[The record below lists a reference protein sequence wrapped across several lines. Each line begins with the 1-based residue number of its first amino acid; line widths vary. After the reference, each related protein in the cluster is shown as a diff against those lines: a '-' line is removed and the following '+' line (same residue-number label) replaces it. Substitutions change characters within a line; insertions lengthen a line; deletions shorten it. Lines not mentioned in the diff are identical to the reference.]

1 MVGEAYSLE
10 LSLLDI
16 VPNLAFLVGAY
27 YLVRLVRLTSSTLSL
42 VAMIAGSTLV
52 LLGGTLKALWKLL
65 YTLGIGDF
73 WLLSEQQFILL
84 APGFL
89 AMLVSLVL
97 VLRQERQRWK
107 TSLVAMA
114 PWKIPLLATMTLSSL
129 GVYGILSY
137 MALRRKAHLAAALYI
152 LTILCTLG
160 MAGLAS
166 GEQTVAR
173 QWIEEGINALG
184 QVAFALGGYLL
195 YSRFVMVWEYGN
207 PVTTE

>member
-1 MVGEAYSLE
+1 MSETYSLS
-10 LSLLDI
+10 LSLLDF

-27 YLVRLVRLTSSTLSL
+27 YLVRLVRLTSSALSL
-42 VAMIAGSTLV
+42 VAMIVGSALV

-73 WLLSEQQFILL
+73 WLLSEQQFMLL

-89 AMLVSLVL
+89 TMLVSLVL
-97 VLRQERQRWK
+97 VLRQERNRWK
-107 TSLVAMA
+107 TELVAMA

-137 MALRRKAHLAAALYI
+137 MALRRKAHLAAAMYI

-160 MAGLAS
+160 MAGLAG
-166 GEQTVAR
+166 GEQNVTR
-173 QWIEEGINALG
+173 QWIEEGINTLG
-184 QVAFALGGYLL
+184 QVAFALGSYLL
-195 YSRFVMVWEYGN
+195 YSRFVTVWEYGN
-207 PVTTE
+207 AYTME